1 MLITLLFFLTTLQLD
16 HLGDY
21 FIEGHYRDVKIVD
34 SCAYFGTGMGFEI
47 YDYTDPTDPQLISR
61 AATYGIATGIDVVGN
76 YVYIADLYNGLCIFD
91 ISDPLN
97 PVLTG
102 HYNTGGFTEYVRV
115 KDSLAYLAD
124 GDSGLVILDVSDPF
138 NPRYLG
144 AWAQSNYYAF
154 AVFVA
159 DTIAYLGCATYRNPL
174 KIINVADPTNPYLIA
189 NFPQNPDPY
198 DIIDHAYIVDT
209 LAYLAGTMVM
219 SNELYNFIIANVA
232 DPANPVLVSVL
243 DLDEPARRVV
253 VRGDYAYVNA
263 QAEGIYIIDI
273 SDPEMPVV
281 VNYFDETIGFGYGL
295 AVCDSIL
302 IATHYN
308 QGFSIVDVS
317 NPINLVKLYYKPNF
331 NWRGFL
337 IDDNLRYLYLLG
349 HIMTGAG
356 MYPIFHTALK
366 FIDINDIINPIVRS
380 ELHFLGVL
388 NPSYTAGLGLVTEYP
403 YLGFGISR
411 LNDDYLGIVDVSD
424 IDHPQLFRFVT
435 GTLSS
440 PSAMISSKIYAGHYS
455 TLKIGDIFA
464 EPFWVDSLDT
474 PEGCYTVAIDDSIA
488 YAACVNNLAILN
500 LNTGSLIATYYHNH
514 FYGGRNGIIL
524 DFPYLYMSY
533 SEITGYHE
541 YAFGFLIF
549 DVSNASAPL
558 LLADTMM
565 LESVP
570 PYSWY
575 STISCYLY
583 DTLFFLCRASQGFAI
598 WNVSD
603 PTSVDIVF
611 QQDTPY
617 SCADIY
623 VLDDTVFVM
632 DGKSIQMYRLTDTG
646 IDEAYYLD
654 VAGRVSFIDV
664 YPNPFKQMTTIKFQV
679 PTLNQVQGKSQINSN
694 PAQADQI
701 TLKIYDVSGRLV
713 KDFSHL
719 TLDAQRPTLLSW
731 DGTAND
737 GKELAQGIYFIKLKV
752 EGTSYTKKVILLK

>member
-1 MLITLLFFLTTLQLD
+1 MLITLLFFLPTLQLD

-47 YDYTDPTDPQLISR
+47 YDYTDPTNPQLISR
-61 AATYGIATGIDVVGN
+61 ATTCGVAAGIDVVGN

-115 KDSLAYLAD
+115 KDNLAYLAD
-124 GDSGLVILDVSDPF
+124 GDSGLIILDVSDPF
-138 NPRYLG
+138 NPHYLG
-144 AWAQSNYYAF
+144 AWTQSNYYAVT
-154 AVFVA
+154 VFIA
-159 DTIAYLGCATYRNPL
+159 DTIAYLGCGSSSNPL

-189 NFPQNPDPY
+189 NFPQNPDP
-198 DIIDHAYIVDT
+198 IDRIGHAYVVDT

-219 SNELYNFIIANVA
+219 SAELYNFIIANVA

-243 DLDEPARRVV
+243 DLDEPAIGVV
-253 VRGDYAYVNA
+253 VQGDYAYVNL
-263 QAEGIYIIDI
+263 QSEGICIIDI
-273 SDPEMPVV
+273 SDPEIPVV

-302 IATHYN
+302 IVPHHE

-317 NPINLVKLYYKPNF
+317 NPINLVKLYHKSNF

-337 IDDNLRYLYLLG
+337 IDDDLRYLYLLG

-380 ELHFLGVL
+380 ELHFLGHL
-388 NPSYTAGLGLVTEYP
+388 EPGLTAGLGMVTEYP
-403 YLGFGISR
+403 YLGFYIRR

-464 EPFWVDSLDT
+464 EPFWIDSLDT

-533 SEITGYHE
+533 SDLTDYRE

-583 DTLFFLCRASQGFAI
+583 DTLFFLCRGAQGFAI

-603 PTSVDIVF
+603 PTSVNIVF
-611 QQDTPY
+611 EQDTPHNC
-617 SCADIY
+617 SDIY

-632 DGKSIQMYRLTDTG
+632 DGTSIQMYRLTDTG

-654 VAGRVSFIDV
+654 VASRVSFIDV

-679 PTLNQVQGKSQINSN
+679 PGSKSQITMS
-694 PAQADQI
+694 
-701 TLKIYDVSGRLV
+701 IYDVSGRLV
-713 KDFSHL
+713 RFFNLASDFLPLAS
-719 TLDAQRPTLLSW
+719 TVSW
-731 DGTAND
+731 NGTDDD

-752 EGTSYTKKVILLK
+752 EGMSYTKKVILLK